1 MDGTIMDGREV
12 IASLKANL
20 ADLTYAL
27 YSLRNEYNVIA
38 QSAEDEK
45 DKEDINRAN
54 ASLVEANEYVIKLYY
69 EIDSNEA
76 QMESELYNDE
86 ARVKNLRNEV
96 DRLNLSIRTF
106 IAGNK
111 NLLDN
116 ITK

>member
-27 YSLRNEYNVIA
+27 YVLRNEYDVIA
-38 QSAEDEK
+38 QNLEDEK
-45 DKEDINRAN
+45 DKEEINRAN
-54 ASLVEANEYVIKLYY
+54 ASLVEANENVIKFYY

-76 QMESELYNDE
+76 QMESELYNNE
-86 ARVKNLRNEV
+86 VRVKNLQSEV
-96 DRLNLSIRTF
+96 DNLNLSIRTF
-106 IAGNK
+106 IEGNK

-116 ITK
+116 ISK